1 MSVGSASVKP
11 SICPTLFEDGGMPIH
26 KVSTK
31 GNIDPRVLSLS
42 DDLFTLFISH
52 HPVSKSKVQSPSD
65 KLRYKSYKA
74 FTKAKSSVTA
84 SSSRGGGSSSQVSL
98 KLKQDIR
105 VIDVADILFVQT
117 GFIGSRKLEAACNN
131 ATATIS
137 INIIPETVITIFHN
151 NIKTLDFI
159 VEDTED
165 REAILHAIE
174 LIRVAYRRVSAT
186 TMREELLLRYV
197 WNDTDRDKSG
207 LIDQSEFLRLLAR
220 INVDIGGDGAIEL
233 FKYVTAEKIYTTT
246 EEEEIGITF
255 DECIKVLQ
263 KLKLDQSDGKLMSD
277 VIFNTLVDQDSDYV
291 TAENFL
297 KNFLHQR
304 QNELTLNIHDVRRI
318 AGGEDVIDRVCF
330 GEYLTSIENDIFDP
344 QKQRFDPLTLTQ
356 PFSDYWIN
364 SSHNTYLTGHQLTSF
379 SSVEAYAVALQ
390 R

>member
-1 MSVGSASVKP
+1 
-11 SICPTLFEDGGMPIH
+11 MPIH

-74 FTKAKSSVTA
+74 FSKVKSSVTA
-84 SSSRGGGSSSQVSL
+84 SSRRGGGSSSQVSL

-105 VIDVADILFVQT
+105 VIDVADMLFVQT

-220 INVDIGGDGAIEL
+220 INVDIGGDGAIEF

-344 QKQRFDPLTLTQ
+344 QKQR

>member
-1 MSVGSASVKP
+1 M
-11 SICPTLFEDGGMPIH
+11 
-26 KVSTK
+26 
-31 GNIDPRVLSLS
+31 
-42 DDLFTLFISH
+42 
-52 HPVSKSKVQSPSD
+52 
-65 KLRYKSYKA
+65 
-74 FTKAKSSVTA
+74 
-84 SSSRGGGSSSQVSL
+84 
-98 KLKQDIR
+98 
-105 VIDVADILFVQT
+105 
-117 GFIGSRKLEAACNN
+117 
-131 ATATIS
+131 
-137 INIIPETVITIFHN
+137 
-151 NIKTLDFI
+151 DFI

-207 LIDQSEFLRLLAR
+207 LNDQSEFLRLLAR